1 MRSNSGAGLIAAV
14 VIATAPAFLL
24 PASSLWPVSLLLAAP
39 GQRRIS
45 IYSSNANYSLPV
57 IERNGL
63 EYFSLS
69 EALQPLGPVSA
80 KGDHWRWRLRY
91 KNREAEFSVGETRFR
106 IQGRDLELAGR
117 FFLEN
122 GRGWV
127 PLNSLGLVLAQ
138 FLGAPI
144 NFHQNS
150 RRLFI
155 DNVAVHFTAQ
165 ITETNPP
172 SLVMN
177 FTSPVNPMI
186 ATEPGKLRMVFN
198 HEPLVPPG
206 SEILSF
212 GNTTIPSASYSE
224 DNGAAQIA
232 ISATAPLFASF
243 SNDGRTITVSATT
256 RPNPQ
261 TAGPRPLQPPPSPAT
276 APVQSTAVPPGST
289 APVQYFAVI
298 DPSHGGEERGAA
310 LSGQLAEK
318 EVTLAFARRI
328 RQELENRGLASL
340 LLRDADTTLTIDQRA
355 NSANTAHA
363 AIYICIH
370 AASEGTGVRLYTSL
384 LPEGGENRGPFLDWN
399 TAQAGF
405 QPMSLTAAA
414 SLSAEFSRRQVPVRR
429 LIAPLRP
436 LNNVTTAAIALELS
450 PSSGGASDFDSQA
463 YQQTV
468 AETVAAG
475 LSAVREKLTM
485 KP

>member
-24 PASSLWPVSLLLAAP
+24 LASSLLSVSWWLAPP
-39 GQRRIS
+39 GQKQIS
-45 IYSSNANYSLPV
+45 IYSSHANYSLPV

-63 EYFSLS
+63 EYLSLF
-69 EALQPLGPVSA
+69 EALQPLGSVSA
-80 KGDHWRWRLRY
+80 KADHSRWKLRY
-91 KNREAEFSVGETRFR
+91 QNLEAEFSLGETRFR
-106 IQGRDLELAGR
+106 IQGRDLELAGK
-117 FFLEN
+117 FFVEN
-122 GRGWV
+122 GRGLV
-127 PLNSLGLVLAQ
+127 PLNSLSLLLSQ

-144 NFHQNS
+144 GFHQNS

-165 ITETNPP
+165 ITPSNPAA
-172 SLVMN
+172 LVMN

-186 ATEPGKLRMVFN
+186 ATEPGKLRMVFT

-212 GNTTIPSASYSE
+212 GSTTIPSASYSE

-232 ISATAPLFASF
+232 ISGTASLFASF

-256 RPNPQ
+256 QPNPQ
-261 TAGPRPLQPPPSPAT
+261 IGSQRPWQPPPSLAT
-276 APVQSTAVPPGST
+276 LPVQSTAVPAGSNS
-289 APVQYFAVI
+289 AVPYFAVI

-310 LSGQLAEK
+310 LSDQLAEK
-318 EVTLAFARRI
+318 DVTLAFARRI

-340 LLRDADTTLTIDQRA
+340 LLRDADTTLTVDQRA
-355 NSANTAHA
+355 NSANTAHP

-384 LPEGGENRGPFLDWN
+384 LPEGGENHGPFLDWN

-405 QPMSLTAAA
+405 QSMSQTAAA
-414 SLSAEFSRRQVPVRR
+414 SLSTEFTRRQVPVRS

-436 LNNVTTAAIALELS
+436 LNNVTAAAVALEIS
-450 PSSGGASDFDSQA
+450 PSTGAASDFDAPA

-468 AETVAAG
+468 AESLAAG
-475 LSAVREKLTM
+475 LSAVREKLTG